1 MKYLILLLS
10 AISLF
15 LSIESFYF
23 SFFIVRSFYLVQ
35 AGSELHF
42 ITKTVIRFCMGCA
55 FFYISYRLFR
65 KYKKA

>member
-15 LSIESFYF
+15 LSIEHFYF
-23 SFFIVRSFYLVQ
+23 SYFIAKSFHLILT
-35 AGSELHF
+35 GSELHF
-42 ITKTVIRFCMGCA
+42 ITKMVIRFSMACA
-55 FFYISYRLFR
+55 FFYISHRLFR